1 VRNAKPPSLRI
12 LLSEGSSLSARQIV
26 TTLGLGGNHH
36 IEICDPDPL
45 CIGRFSRFVRRFHRC
60 PGLASDPEGYLAFLL
75 NLLTRKRFDVLLP
88 THEQGYLLA
97 KVAGRLE
104 PLTAIALPA
113 FENYAAVHGKA
124 GFSRL
129 LTELRLPQPRTEIVT
144 SAAELRRWPRFPSV
158 IKTAVGTASRG
169 ILFVHNTGDLERVT
183 ADMEEAGEFEGEIV
197 IQALAAGPLERA
209 QAVFSH
215 GRLIGAHQYR
225 QVAEGPGGGDKIKES
240 VRRPNVRA
248 HLAQIGERLQWHGAL
263 SVDYILREPETI
275 PLYIDCN
282 PRLVE
287 PVNALLSGVDLAGL
301 LVAVS
306 LGERPEEAP
315 PSRAGVRTQMAIM
328 GIIGCAIRDCSRPAL
343 LSEALSLWRGSGAYA
358 GSREE
363 LTLAGIDPLSLFPL
377 FYVALRMLAFPGSAA
392 RLSRQTAQSHQL
404 SRTAI
409 RAILERIEAVPLAF
423 GTQTIPP

>member
-1 VRNAKPPSLRI
+1 MPSRRI
-12 LLSEGSSLSARQIV
+12 LLSEGSSLSARQVV
-26 TTLGLGGNHH
+26 TTLGLGGNH

-60 PGLASDPEGYLAFLL
+60 PGLASDPVGYLAFLL
-75 NLLTRKRFDVLLP
+75 NLLTRERFDVLLP

-97 KVAGRLE
+97 KVAGRLA

-113 FENYAAVHGKA
+113 FENYAAVHDKA
-124 GFSRL
+124 GFSWL

-144 SAAELRRWPRFPSV
+144 SAAELRQWPLFPSV

-169 ILFVHNTGDLERVT
+169 IFFVHNTGDLERVA
-183 ADMEEAGEFEGEIV
+183 ADLEEAGDFEGEIV
-197 IQALAAGPLERA
+197 IQVFAAGPLERA

-215 GRLIGAHQYR
+215 GRIIGAHEYR
-225 QVAEGPGGGDKIKES
+225 QVAEGPGGGDRIKES
-240 VRRPNVRA
+240 VCRPNVRA

-263 SVDYILREPETI
+263 SVDYILKEPETI

-287 PVNALLSGVDLAGL
+287 PVNAFLSGVDLAGL

-306 LGERPEEAP
+306 LGERTAEAP
-315 PSRAGVRTQMAIM
+315 PSRAGVRTHMAIM
-328 GIIGCAIRDCSRPAL
+328 GIIGCAIRDDSRPAL
-343 LSEALSLWRGSGAYA
+343 LSEALSLWRSRGAYA

-363 LTLAGIDPLSLFPL
+363 LTPARVDPLSLFPL
-377 FYVALRMLAFPGSAA
+377 FYVALQMLAFPGSAA
-392 RLSRQTAQSHQL
+392 HLSRQTAQSHQL
-404 SRTAI
+404 DRTAI
-409 RAILERIEAVPLAF
+409 RTIMERIEGAPLAS
-423 GTQTIPP
+423 GARTTPR